1 MIVKKAV
8 QAQSSNHHQNSQYWA
23 AGVNH
28 IQAGFED
35 KALAVFQPDILIP
48 SQYLA
53 TYQRRFNL
61 DPERGLMLAVLQD
74 AIVCYQEHLTAT
86 CKRKRLLFEEAEE
99 WLFNSDSSYLFSFE
113 NICEA
118 LGFEAQY
125 LRHGLVRWKAAELM
139 KRGDK
144 HVSKRLAS

>member
-1 MIVKKAV
+1 MIVKKAL
-8 QAQSSNHHQNSQYWA
+8 QAQGSNHHPNSQCWA

-28 IQAGFED
+28 AQAGFEE

-48 SQYLA
+48 TQYLA

-99 WLFNSDSSYLFSFE
+99 WLFNTDSSYLFSFE

-125 LRHGLVRWKAAELM
+125 LRHALVRWKTIELM
-139 KRGDK
+139 KRTERQA
-144 HVSKRLAS
+144 SKRLAS